1 MTINLIQTPDPRV
14 IVPRPNRMRQL
25 TRRGFGWLDARLHK
39 QAWLSI
45 LTPDQ
50 IAAYTFLCLVANP
63 QGVSWYRK
71 DRIRAAMCID
81 EQALRQAPYKLYDLD
96 LVAYK
101 PFSRHASD
109 GFHQVLSLPTD
120 GPAIP

>member
-1 MTINLIQTPDPRV
+1 MTFKAKQKSDPRV

-25 TRRGFGWLDARLHK
+25 SRQGFGWLDARLHK

-45 LTPDQ
+45 LTPEQ

-81 EQALRQAPYKLYDLD
+81 EHALRQALYKLYDLD

-109 GFHQVLSLPTD
+109 GFHQVLSLPID
-120 GPAIP
+120 GPSIP

>member
-1 MTINLIQTPDPRV
+1 MTFKAKQKTDPRV

-25 TRRGFGWLDARLHK
+25 SRQGFGWLDARLQK

-45 LTPDQ
+45 LTPEQ
-50 IAAYTFLCLVANP
+50 IATYTFLCLVANP

-81 EQALRQAPYKLYDLD
+81 EHALRQALYKLYDLD

-109 GFHQVLSLPTD
+109 GFHQVLSLPQD
-120 GPAIP
+120 GPAAP

>member
-1 MTINLIQTPDPRV
+1 MTAFKQQKSEPRV
-14 IVPRPNRMRQL
+14 IVPMPNRMRQIGKQ
-25 TRRGFGWLDARLHK
+25 GFGWLDARMHK

-45 LTPDQ
+45 MTPDE

-63 QGVSWYRK
+63 RGISWYRK
-71 DRIRAAMCID
+71 DRIRAALCID
-81 EQALRQAPYKLYDLD
+81 EYVLRQALNNLYDLD

-109 GFHQVLSLPTD
+109 GFHQVLSLPQD
-120 GPAIP
+120 APISR